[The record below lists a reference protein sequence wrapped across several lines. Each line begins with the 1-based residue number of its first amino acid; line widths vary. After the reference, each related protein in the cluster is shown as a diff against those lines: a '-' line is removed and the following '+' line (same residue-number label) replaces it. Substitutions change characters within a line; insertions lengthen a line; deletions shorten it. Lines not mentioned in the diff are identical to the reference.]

1 MNMAGEPI
9 APPAAGHRLASASPA
24 GDFVICENCGART
37 DDGSPFCV
45 NCGFRLG
52 TEAIAQAEVE
62 ALPRRH
68 TPAWLWGLGLIVLAI
83 VLLLSILGV
92 GALGVY
98 HGLQERAQLTREAAE
113 EHYARG
119 VAHLEAGEIEL
130 AIAEF
135 EFTLHLMPNHQAAT
149 EKLREARSR
158 LETKAT
164 PTSEVRSR
172 AVDLLYAQALELYRA
187 GNWDEAVIKLDQ
199 VRGVDPE
206 FQREE
211 VEDML
216 FKSLRNQ
223 GQQLVNQN
231 RLEEAL
237 RYFDRALE
245 IRSTDQDTA
254 TQRRLAALYLTA
266 ISYWGADWEK
276 AIAGF
281 TTLYNTNPEYLDTTT
296 RLYEAYVSYGDVLA
310 HRYEWCAAKRQYA
323 SAVRIKFSQ
332 EAEDKRISANWLCL
346 TSTPTPVITSTTPI
360 TQQVVG
366 LPMGKLAFSIYNQK
380 TQTYDVF
387 VVYAEDL
394 RWVKMAT
401 NADQP
406 SFRPDGGRLAFRR
419 LNGDEPGLCTKN
431 IEGNDEICIHPSPGA
446 AWPIWSPDGMRI
458 AYVLPDEKAEYEEAW
473 VIYSFNAD
481 GSGEAQLLAKGR
493 SPAWGA
499 DGWFVYNGC
508 DDNGE
513 NCGIRAFREGM
524 PWPLLLTRSAHDIAL
539 SFSPDG
545 KELAYMSDVGH
556 SWDIYVVTVPEGQ
569 VRQLTNNDA
578 VDGLPVWS
586 PDGKY
591 IAFISDRDGE
601 WGIYLMNPDGSE
613 QRKILDLGKEHPT
626 WEVETLS
633 WSY

>member
-1 MNMAGEPI
+1 M
-9 APPAAGHRLASASPA
+9 
-24 GDFVICENCGART
+24 ICENCGART
-37 DDGSPFCV
+37 DGGSPFCS
-45 NCGFRLG
+45 NCGSRLG
-52 TEAIAQAEVE
+52 SAILVQTEVE
-62 ALPRRH
+62 TLPRRH
-68 TPAWLWGLGLIVLAI
+68 VPAWLWILGPILLTII
-83 VLLLSILGV
+83 LLLGILGV

-119 VAHLEAGEIEL
+119 LAHLEAGEVEL

-135 EFTLHLMPNHQAAT
+135 EFTLHLMPDHQAAR
-149 EKLREARSR
+149 EKLREAQSR

-172 AVDLLYAQALELYRA
+172 AVDLLYTQALELYRA
-187 GNWDEAVIKLDQ
+187 GKWDEAVVKLDQ
-199 VRGVDPE
+199 LRSVDSD
-206 FQREE
+206 FRREE
-211 VEDML
+211 VENML
-216 FKSLRNQ
+216 FTALYKQ
-223 GQQLVNQN
+223 GLYLVAEN

-245 IRSTDQDTA
+245 IRPEDQDTV

-276 AIAGF
+276 AIIGF
-281 TTLYNTNPEYLDTTT
+281 TTLYNLDPEYLDTTE

-323 SAVRIKFSQ
+323 SAVLIKFSQ

-346 TSTPTPVITSTTPI
+346 TSTPTPVITSTVSI

-387 VVYAEDL
+387 VVYAENL
-394 RWVKMAT
+394 RWVKLAT

-419 LNGDEPGLCTKN
+419 LNSDEPGLCTKN

-446 AWPIWSPDGMRI
+446 AWPTWSPDGMRI
-458 AYVLPDEKAEYEEAW
+458 AYVLPDEKAEYEGAW
-473 VIYSFNAD
+473 LIYSFSAD

-499 DGWFVYNGC
+499 EGWFVYNGC

-545 KELAYMSDVGH
+545 KEVAYMSDVGR

-569 VRQLTNNDA
+569 VRQLTNNEA

-586 PDGKY
+586 PDGRY

-613 QRKILDLGKEHPT
+613 QRKILELGKVLPN
-626 WEVETLS
+626 WEMETLS

>member
-1 MNMAGEPI
+1 MNTAGEPI
-9 APPAAGHRLASASPA
+9 APPATSHRLVSASPA

-37 DDGSPFCV
+37 DGGSPFCL
-45 NCGFRLG
+45 NCGFRLD
-52 TEAIAQAEVE
+52 TIPAPAEIEAP
-62 ALPRRH
+62 PRRH
-68 TPAWLWGLGLIVLAI
+68 APTWLWVLGLILLTI
-83 VLLLSILGV
+83 ILLLSILGV

-98 HGLQERAQLTREAAE
+98 HGLQERAQLTRAAAE

-119 VAHLEAGEIEL
+119 LAHLEAGEVEL

-135 EFTLHLMPNHQAAT
+135 EYALHLVPDYQAAD

-158 LETKAT
+158 LQTKAT

-172 AVDLLYAQALELYRA
+172 AVDLLYAQALEFYRA
-187 GNWDEAVIKLDQ
+187 GKWDEAVVKLDQ
-199 VRGVDPE
+199 VRSVDPD
-206 FQREE
+206 FQHDE

-216 FKSLRNQ
+216 FTSLYNN
-223 GQQLVNQN
+223 GLWLVHQN

-245 IRSTDQDTA
+245 LRPTDQDT
-254 TQRRLAALYLTA
+254 TIQRRLAALYLTA

-276 AIAGF
+276 AIASF
-281 TTLYNTNPEYLDTTT
+281 TTLYNINPNYLDTTD
-296 RLYEAYVSYGDVLA
+296 RLYEAHVSYGDVLA
-310 HRYEWCAAKRQYA
+310 QRYEWCAAKRQYA

-346 TSTPTPVITSTTPI
+346 TSTPTPVITSTETI

-387 VVYAEDL
+387 VVYAENL
-394 RWVKMAT
+394 RWVKMAA

-419 LNGDEPGLCTKN
+419 LNDDEPGLCTKN
-431 IEGNDEICIHPSPGA
+431 VDGNDEICIHPSPGA
-446 AWPIWSPDGMRI
+446 AHPTWSPDGMRI
-458 AYVLPDEKAEYEEAW
+458 AYVLPDKEAEYEGAW
-473 VIYSFNAD
+473 AIYAFNAD
-481 GSGEAQLLAKGR
+481 GSGEAQLIAKGC

-499 DGWFVYNGC
+499 DGWFAYNGC

-513 NCGIRAFREGM
+513 NCGIRVLREGM
-524 PWPLLLTRSAHDIAL
+524 PFPLQLTGSSHDVAL
-539 SFSPDG
+539 AFSPDG
-545 KELAYMSDVGH
+545 KELAYMSNVGR
-556 SWDIYVVTVPEGQ
+556 SWNIYVVTVPEGQ
-569 VRQLTNNDA
+569 VRQLTRNEA
-578 VDGLPVWS
+578 IDGLPVWS

-591 IAFISDRDGE
+591 IAFISNRDGT

-613 QRKILDLGKEHPT
+613 QRKIIDLGTEHPT
-626 WEVETLS
+626 WVEETLS